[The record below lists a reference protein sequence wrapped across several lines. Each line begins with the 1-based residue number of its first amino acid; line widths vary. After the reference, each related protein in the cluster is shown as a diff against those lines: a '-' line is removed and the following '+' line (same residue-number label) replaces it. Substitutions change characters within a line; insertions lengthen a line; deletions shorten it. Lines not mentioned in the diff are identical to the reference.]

1 MQLLAR
7 GLELLGLLIVTQA
20 LLVGLM
26 ERTNAMFKELFL
38 LLIGSLVFLGGYWLE
53 ERS

>member
-1 MQLLAR
+1 MRLIAK

-26 ERTNAMFKELFL
+26 ETSNVMTRELTLLFIGGVVFL
-38 LLIGSLVFLGGYWLE
+38 LGYGLE
-53 ERS
+53 KSE